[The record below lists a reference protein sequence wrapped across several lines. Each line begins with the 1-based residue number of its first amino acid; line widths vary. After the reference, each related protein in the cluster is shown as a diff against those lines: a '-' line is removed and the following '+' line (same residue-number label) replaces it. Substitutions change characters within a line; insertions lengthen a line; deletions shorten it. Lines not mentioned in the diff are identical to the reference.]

1 MTTATTK
8 PKFNCG
14 TVLSTPGALEAFQRN
29 TQSPLLLLQRHLNG
43 DWSDRGDL
51 DDEDRQANEQALVDG
66 SRLLS
71 AYRLKDGTKVWAI
84 TEAVGENGHREATT
98 FLLPEEY

>member
-1 MTTATTK
+1 MTETTTK
-8 PKFNCG
+8 PKINAG
-14 TVLSTPGALEAFQRN
+14 TVLSTPGALEAFRRN
-29 TQSPLLLLQRHLNG
+29 DQSFLPFLERHLNG
-43 DWSDRGDL
+43 DWSDTDL
-51 DDEDRQANEQALVDG
+51 CEEDREANEQALVDG

-71 AYRLKDGTKVWAI
+71 AYRLKDGTKVWCI

>member
-1 MTTATTK
+1 MNAIAT

-14 TVLSTPGALEAFQRN
+14 TVLATPGASEAFEKNHQ
-29 TQSPLLLLQRHLNG
+29 TPFEFLQRHLSG
-43 DWSDRGDL
+43 DWGSEL
-51 DDEDRQANEQALVDG
+51 CEEDRLLNDQALIDG

-71 AYRLKDGTKVWAI
+71 AYKLADGTKVWCI
-84 TEAVGENGHREATT
+84 TEAVGENDHREATT